1 MSNPNISPQIARK
14 VIVFLLR
21 FLGINALLAFVFIL
35 MPFSW
40 FQAIHEWMGLG
51 EMPKAPIVG
60 YLTRSLCMFYA
71 LFGAILIMVSLD
83 IDHYHGLLR
92 FFGILFPLI
101 GLTILGIDHH
111 EKLPL
116 SWVISEGPFT
126 IIFGA
131 IFLWLLRCHKSPE
144 KS

>member
-1 MSNPNISPQIARK
+1 MSPSTARK
-14 VIVFLLR
+14 GIVFLLR

-40 FQAIHEWMGLG
+40 FQGIHEWMELG
-51 EMPKAPIVG
+51 EMPQAPIVG

-71 LFGAILIMVSLD
+71 LFGGILIMLSLD
-83 IDHYHGLLR
+83 VDHNRRLLQ
-92 FFGILFPLI
+92 FLGFLFPLI
-101 GLTILGIDHH
+101 GIILLGIDLH

-126 IIFGA
+126 IVFGTV
-131 IFLWLLRCHKSPE
+131 FLWLLRCQKSEE